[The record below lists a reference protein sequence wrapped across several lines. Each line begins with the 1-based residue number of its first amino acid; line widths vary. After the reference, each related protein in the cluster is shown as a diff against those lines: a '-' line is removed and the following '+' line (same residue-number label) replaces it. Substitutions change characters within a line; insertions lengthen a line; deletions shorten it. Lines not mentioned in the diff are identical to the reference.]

1 MSSTQD
7 EVERVFAKVFAF
19 QKSSAWQLPDPK
31 RWCSEADAAWSLP
44 DFQRLKAELNATKSL
59 LNDMD
64 PAAWRKHTTW
74 TNRAGNVLN
83 KVRKTAK
90 PALLTQA
97 WCKFYELLHEFQ
109 LADAEPLR
117 SFHLCEA
124 PGAFVTSLQHYL
136 LSEIGSKDTWSWYA
150 NSLNPYYEG
159 NCSKST
165 VADDRLMFGTLERWY
180 FGQDQTGDVM
190 SPEFKI
196 EAFLEGKEKFHLV
209 TADGSVDCQDD
220 PAEQE
225 STVAALH
232 DAEIAAAFK
241 LLADGGHFVLKTFT
255 FFESSSVSLLYLL
268 NCVFEKVTVK
278 KPACSKPGNSEVYV
292 ICKGFQKQMI
302 PEASLAALTGEFP
315 AMKKAVFCFKDVED
329 LPKDFL
335 SQVDK
340 CVRYFKDLQEEVINE
355 NIRWFRIDMNQE
367 ACSRLQ
373 QIKEM
378 VAFTYVKRCRCR
390 RVDDPTTALL
400 FEDQTTVKSGGW
412 NVASFAERSGRK
424 DWWKDRIS
432 DLRKILAAS
441 SAPQDY
447 LNGSSPCFRTA
458 TLDRT
463 EASRASADW
472 IKTGHNYGSFPGLSK
487 FCSRHLLDLALML
500 GLQEQTEML
509 RDSAKIEPKI
519 SKTGSADLTSGQK
532 LQAAS
537 PATDPADC
545 GQDADSRDKTSDLP
559 KQKSPVI
566 FLDSRDR
573 KEAASTILQELL
585 RLKPGA
591 SLRLKF
597 TETLSRFS
605 VGLLFVVSSLF
616 SITTVSELSADD
628 VGRWPVWTLD
638 GLLAENADPVLKHLA
653 DIASTECKTDV
664 VVLEVVPLRTLCW
677 SGLGR
682 FARSVNDAV
691 VHRYALAV
699 LDAAERERKVGVI
712 EEA

>member
-1 MSSTQD
+1 MSSAQD
-7 EVERVFAKVFAF
+7 EVERVFKKVFAF
-19 QKSSAWQLPDPK
+19 QKSSAWQLPADPK
-31 RWCSEADAAWSLP
+31 RWCSEADVAWSLP
-44 DFQRLKAELNATKSL
+44 DFKRLKTELNATKSL

-109 LADAEPLR
+109 LADADPLR

-124 PGAFVTSLQHYL
+124 PGAFVTALQHYL
-136 LSEIGSKDTWSWYA
+136 LSETGSKDTWTWYA

-196 EAFLEGKEKFHLV
+196 EEFLEGKEKFHLV

-232 DAEIAAAFK
+232 GAEIAAAFK
-241 LLADGGHFVLKTFT
+241 LLADGGHFVLKMFT
-255 FFESSSVSLLYLL
+255 FFESFSVSLLYLL
-268 NCVFEKVTVK
+268 NCLFEKVAVK

-292 ICKGFQKQMI
+292 VCRGFQKHLI
-302 PEASLAALTGEFP
+302 TEVNLTVLTGESS
-315 AMKKAVFCFKDVED
+315 ATKKAAFCFKDVED

-335 SQVDK
+335 GQVDK
-340 CVRYFKDLQEEVINE
+340 CVRFFKDLQEEVINE

-373 QIKEM
+373 HIKEA
-378 VAFTYVKRCRCR
+378 VAFTYVKKCRCR

-447 LNGSSPCFRTA
+447 LNGSSPFFRTA

-463 EASRASADW
+463 EASKASADW
-472 IKTGHNYGSFPGLSK
+472 IQTGRNYGSFPGLSK

-500 GLQEQTEML
+500 GLQEQADWPKES
-509 RDSAKIEPKI
+509 DKIEPKMG
-519 SKTGSADLTSGQK
+519 KTDSADSVPDMDT
-532 LQAAS
+532 
-537 PATDPADC
+537 T
-545 GQDADSRDKTSDLP
+545 DKTSGLP
-559 KQKSPVI
+559 QQKPPVI
-566 FLDSRDR
+566 FLDSRDS
-573 KEAASTILQELL
+573 KKAAESVLRELL
-585 RLKPGA
+585 QLEPGA
-591 SLRLKF
+591 SLRLRF
-597 TETLSRFS
+597 AETLGRFS
-605 VGLLFVVSSLF
+605 VGLLYLVSSLF
-616 SITTVSELSADD
+616 TTTTVTELSADS
-628 VGRWPVWTLD
+628 VARWPVWTLD
-638 GLLAENADPVLKHLA
+638 GLLGEKADPVLKHLES
-653 DIASTECKTDV
+653 IASMECKEDTI
-664 VVLEVVPLRTLCW
+664 VLEVAPLRTLCW

-691 VHRYALAV
+691 VHRYASVV
-699 LDAAERERKVGVI
+699 LDAAEKERSAKFV

>member
-1 MSSTQD
+1 MSSPQD

-19 QKSSAWQLPDPK
+19 QKSSAWQLPSDPN
-31 RWCSEADAAWSLP
+31 RWSSETDAAWSLP
-44 DFQRLKAELNATKSL
+44 DFQRLKTELNATKSL

-109 LADAEPLR
+109 LADADPLR

-124 PGAFVTSLQHYL
+124 PGAFVTALQHYL
-136 LSEIGSKDTWSWYA
+136 LSETGSKDTWSWYA

-180 FGQDQTGDVM
+180 FGHDQTGDVM

-232 DAEIAAAFK
+232 GAEIAAAFK
-241 LLADGGHFVLKTFT
+241 LLADGGHFVLKMFT

-268 NCVFEKVTVK
+268 NCVFDKVTVK

-292 ICKGFQKQMI
+292 ICNSFQKQTI
-302 PEASLAALTGEFP
+302 AEANLAALTGEFS
-315 AMKKAVFCFKDVED
+315 ATKAIFCFRDVKD

-335 SQVDK
+335 GQVDQ
-340 CVRYFKDLQEEVINE
+340 CVRFFKDLQEEVINE
-355 NIRWFRIDMNQE
+355 NIHWFRVDMNQE
-367 ACSRLQ
+367 TCSRLQ
-373 QIKEM
+373 HIKEA
-378 VAFTYVKRCRCR
+378 VAFTYVKKCRCR

-400 FEDQTTVKSGGW
+400 FEDQTMVKSGGW
-412 NVASFAERSGRK
+412 NVASFVERSGRK

-432 DLRKILAAS
+432 DLRKILVAS
-441 SAPQDY
+441 SAPQEY
-447 LNGSSPCFRTA
+447 LNGSSPFFRTA
-458 TLDRT
+458 ALDRT
-463 EASRASADW
+463 EASRASVDW
-472 IKTGHNYGSFPGLSK
+472 IQTGKNYGSFPGLSK

-500 GLQEQTEML
+500 GLQQQVESPEES
-509 RDSAKIEPKI
+509 DEIGPKVGE
-519 SKTGSADLTSGQK
+519 TDLADI
-532 LQAAS
+532 
-537 PATDPADC
+537 
-545 GQDADSRDKTSDLP
+545 TSDLKAQAIP
-559 KQKSPVI
+559 FQTDPMESEQNTDSTDNTLDLSKQKTPVI
-566 FLDSRDR
+566 FLDSGDR
-573 KEAASTILQELL
+573 KKAAASILQELL
-585 RLKPGA
+585 RLEPGA
-591 SLRLKF
+591 SLRLRF
-597 TETLSRFS
+597 AETLSRFS
-605 VGLLFVVSSLF
+605 VGLLFLVSSLF
-616 SITTVSELSADD
+616 STTTVSKLSADG

-638 GLLAENADPVLKHLA
+638 GLLSENTDPVLKYLA
-653 DIASTECKTDV
+653 DITVTECKGDT

-691 VHRYALAV
+691 AHRYASAV
-699 LDAAERERKVGVI
+699 LDAAEKERNLI
-712 EEA
+712 LAEEA